1 MRIPYSWLSEMFA
14 APLPAPKDLARLL
27 TMRSFEIEGIEGEG
41 DASIIEA
48 DVLPNRAHDCLGLR
62 YVAREVSAV
71 SGVSLKNEPEPALP
85 EGAVPSVSVSI
96 EDPRCRR
103 YLMVEVSGVSVG
115 ESPAWLKEKIAAMG
129 QRSINSVVDAS
140 NLALFLENQPT
151 HAFDADKVKG
161 GIRVRASVEGEK
173 MTTLDGRELTLDVGT
188 LVVADD
194 EGPLAIAGVK
204 GGNRS
209 GVSADTKRVYLESAN
224 FDPVAVRKAGQ
235 RYDLRT
241 DSSKRFEVE
250 ISPELAAR
258 GMARLVDTLREV
270 AAGEGFAVSGATD
283 HYPRQAHPYRT
294 GVSASEASALL
305 GRAVTAGET
314 RAALEAVGCR
324 VEDVADPG
332 ARVAEVALAAEGK
345 PYKYGASVLFD
356 APREFDCSSLVAY
369 AASEAGLS
377 APRMSVD
384 QYAWSARIEEKDLRP
399 GDLVFSCIDGVGPA
413 VHREPQRRTMEYAKG
428 TPVPDPGIDHCG
440 IYVGNGEVIHATER
454 GGGLV
459 KREKLAESEQFKTIV
474 GYGRAALADE
484 PRLVATVPAERLDL
498 RAPEDLIE
506 EIGRLGDLEALPAT
520 PLPEMPAAVATGE
533 FALARAIRAAL
544 LPLGFY
550 EVLTSSFAK
559 KGDIEVL
566 KPANEEKKFLR
577 KPSAMG
583 ISVMNSALGALL
595 SFRDWLN
602 KTEIF
607 AYEIGSGFFRDEK
620 GNFSEKKILA
630 VAIASGSSSKIREK
644 VREVRENLTNDGTR
658 YVQGLIPEEGQKA
671 GDYFNV
677 DAEGAALPPKPWSV
691 GLLCFEL
698 SGEKSVAFQTQL
710 APLPA
715 SHRFV
720 PLSPY
725 PYSARDVAVWVPGE
739 GGKEAEVAGVIRDA
753 VAGANAAPLAKL
765 YKFDEFTKPGKDDAP
780 TRTSY
785 GFRLILQ
792 AADRTL
798 SDAEISA
805 ATDAAYAALRA
816 KGWEIR

>member
-14 APLPAPKDLARLL
+14 APLPAPKDLAHLL

-71 SGVSLKNEPEPALP
+71 TGVPLKNEPEPSLP
-85 EGAVPSVSVSI
+85 QGVAPAISVSV
-96 EDPRCRR
+96 EDARCRR
-103 YLMVEVSGVSVG
+103 YVMVEVSGVSVSD
-115 ESPAWLKEKIAAMG
+115 SPAWLKEKIAAMG

-140 NLALFLENQPT
+140 NLVLFLENQPT

-161 GIRVRASVEGEK
+161 GIRVRASVDGEK
-173 MTTLDGRELTLDVGT
+173 MTTLDGRELALDTGT
-188 LVVADD
+188 LVIADD

-209 GVSADTKRVYLESAN
+209 GVSASTTRVYLESAN
-224 FDPVAVRKAGQ
+224 FDPVTVRKAGQ

-270 AAGEGFAVSGATD
+270 AAGEGFSVSGAFD
-283 HYPRQAHPYRT
+283 HYPRQAHPYKT

-305 GRAVTAGET
+305 GRPVTLAEAKHALESLGCET
-314 RAALEAVGCR
+314 RELPNPAARIFEVAAEAV
-324 VEDVADPG
+324 
-332 ARVAEVALAAEGK
+332 GK

-384 QYAWSARIEEKDLRP
+384 QYAWSARVDEKDLRP
-399 GDLVFSCIDGVGPA
+399 GDLVFSCIDGVGLA
-413 VHREPQRRTMEYAKG
+413 VHREPQKRTMEYAKG
-428 TPVPDPGIDHCG
+428 TPVPEPGIDHCG
-440 IYVGNGEVIHATER
+440 IYAGDGDIIHATER

-459 KREKLAESEQFKTIV
+459 KREPLATSEQFKTIV
-474 GYGRAALADE
+474 GYGRATLADE
-484 PRLVATVPAERLDL
+484 PRVVATVPVERLDL

-506 EIGRLGDLEALPAT
+506 EIGRLGNLEALEAAA
-520 PLPEMPAAVATGE
+520 LPEVAPVVAAGE

-550 EVLTSSFAK
+550 EVMTSSFAAE
-559 KGDIEVL
+559 GDLEVL
-566 KPANEEKKFLR
+566 KPANEEKPKLRVNLEAGHFNALFVARNYLDWLERESVLTYEFGKVFLSNESLR
-577 KPSAMG
+577 LVLGVAARGRMKETDLKAKLQSAIDSVEAMG
-583 ISVMNSALGALL
+583 CFRSLGEPTVLL
-595 SFRDWLN
+595 
-602 KTEIF
+602 EQGV
-607 AYEIGSGFFRDEK
+607 AVVEYET
-620 GNFSEKKILA
+620 
-630 VAIASGSSSKIREK
+630 
-644 VREVRENLTNDGTR
+644 TN
-658 YVQGLIPEEGQKA
+658 IPEHA
-671 GDYFNV
+671 GT
-677 DAEGAALPPKPWSV
+677 S
-691 GLLCFEL
+691 
-698 SGEKSVAFQTQL
+698 SL
-710 APLPA
+710 APLSA

-720 PLSPY
+720 LLSPY

-739 GGKEAEVAGVIRDA
+739 GGKEAEVADVIRSA
-753 VAGANAAPLAKL
+753 AGSLLAKL
-765 YKFDEFTKPGKDDAP
+765 YKFDEFTKPGKDGAE

-785 GFRLILQ
+785 AFRLILQ
-792 AADRTL
+792 VADRTL
-798 SDAEISA
+798 SDSEISA
-805 ATDAAYAALRA
+805 ATDASYAALRA
-816 KGWEIR
+816 RGWEIR